1 MKKKIT
7 ILGCEVIIV
16 FNMAVQITFEEISG
30 KPFAEIDNNSSKD
43 NLALAYSAILAN
55 NPDTSITI
63 DKLMH
68 EASGKDMAELLNA
81 VTESFIQWNKM
92 PSTLADEDDNTSS
105 PDTSSPVLE
114 ASASSDSAESS
125 AADDSAKNS

>member
-68 EASGKDMAELLNA
+68 EASGKDIADLLNA

-114 ASASSDSAESS
+114 ASASSDSPSDE
-125 AADDSAKNS
+125 KNS

>member
-16 FNMAVQITFEEISG
+16 FNMAVQITFEEVSG

-68 EASGKDMAELLNA
+68 EASGKDMADLLNA

-105 PDTSSPVLE
+105 PDTSSSVLE
-114 ASASSDSAESS
+114 ASASSDSPSDE
-125 AADDSAKNS
+125 KNS

>member
-105 PDTSSPVLE
+105 PDTSSSVLE
-114 ASASSDSAESS
+114 ASASSDSPSDE
-125 AADDSAKNS
+125 KNS

>member
-68 EASGKDMAELLNA
+68 EASGKDMADLLNA
-81 VTESFIQWNKM
+81 VTESFIQWNKI

-105 PDTSSPVLE
+105 PDTSAPVLE
-114 ASASSDSAESS
+114 ASASSDSPSDE
-125 AADDSAKNS
+125 KNS

>member
-1 MKKKIT
+1 
-7 ILGCEVIIV
+7 
-16 FNMAVQITFEEISG
+16 MAVQITFEEISG

-43 NLALAYSAILAN
+43 TLALAYSAILAN

-68 EASGKDMAELLNA
+68 EASGKDMADLLNA

-105 PDTSSPVLE
+105 PDTSAPELE
-114 ASASSDSAESS
+114 ASASSDSPSDE
-125 AADDSAKNS
+125 KNS

>member
-16 FNMAVQITFEEISG
+16 FNMAVQITFEEITG

-68 EASGKDMAELLNA
+68 EASGKDMADLLNA

-114 ASASSDSAESS
+114 ASASSDSPSDE
-125 AADDSAKNS
+125 KNS

>member
-1 MKKKIT
+1 MKKQQIT
-7 ILGCEVIIV
+7 LLGETLTIV
-16 FNMAVQITFEEISG
+16 FNMACQIAFEEITG

-68 EASGKDMAELLNA
+68 EASGKDMADLLNA
-81 VTESFIQWNKM
+81 VTESFIQWDKM

-114 ASASSDSAESS
+114 ASASSDSPSDE
-125 AADDSAKNS
+125 KNS

>member
-43 NLALAYSAILAN
+43 NLTLAYSAILAN

-68 EASGKDMAELLNA
+68 EASGKDMADLLNA

-114 ASASSDSAESS
+114 APASSDSPSDE
-125 AADDSAKNS
+125 KNS

>member
-105 PDTSSPVLE
+105 PDTSDPVLE
-114 ASASSDSAESS
+114 ALASSDSPSDE
-125 AADDSAKNS
+125 KNS

>member
-68 EASGKDMAELLNA
+68 EASGKDMADLLNA

-114 ASASSDSAESS
+114 PSASSDSPSDE
-125 AADDSAKNS
+125 KNS

>member
-68 EASGKDMAELLNA
+68 EASGKDMADLLNA

-105 PDTSSPVLE
+105 PDTSSPDTSANELE
-114 ASASSDSAESS
+114 ASASSDSASDE
-125 AADDSAKNS
+125 KNS

>member
-43 NLALAYSAILAN
+43 NLTLAYSAILAN

-92 PSTLADEDDNTSS
+92 PSTLADEDDNAEENPSNS
-105 PDTSSPVLE
+105 DKPENPDNPEPPLE
-114 ASASSDSAESS
+114 GP
-125 AADDSAKNS
+125 KNS

>member
-43 NLALAYSAILAN
+43 TLALAYSAILAN

-68 EASGKDMAELLNA
+68 EASGKDMADLLNA

-105 PDTSSPVLE
+105 PDTSSPVPE
-114 ASASSDSAESS
+114 ASASSDSPSDE
-125 AADDSAKNS
+125 KNS

>member
-16 FNMAVQITFEEISG
+16 FYMAVQITFQEISG

-68 EASGKDMAELLNA
+68 EASGKDIADLLNA

-105 PDTSSPVLE
+105 PDTSAPELE
-114 ASASSDSAESS
+114 ASASSDSPSDE
-125 AADDSAKNS
+125 KNS

>member
-114 ASASSDSAESS
+114 GSASSDSPSDE
-125 AADDSAKNS
+125 KNS

>member
-68 EASGKDMAELLNA
+68 EASGKDMADLLNA

-105 PDTSSPVLE
+105 PDKSSPVLE
-114 ASASSDSAESS
+114 GSASSDSPSDE
-125 AADDSAKNS
+125 KNS